1 MTENTMET
9 SSADNAFSTFHLG
22 TSLFGINILEIQEIN
37 KNFEITQVP
46 HASDYI
52 KGIINLRGQIVT
64 IIDLGRKLGLNPVQ
78 KNKDNKNII
87 VHSENEHIGLLVDA
101 IHDVV
106 HAKIHDIETAPSNIG
121 EIKGKYL
128 QGVLK
133 NKKQLIGILNMTEI
147 LKD

>member
-1 MTENTMET
+1 MET
-9 SSADNAFSTFHLG
+9 ASADNAFSTFHLG
-22 TSLFGINILEIQEIN
+22 ASLFGINRLEIQEIN
-37 KNFEITQVP
+37 KNVEITQVP
-46 HASDYI
+46 HPSDYI

-64 IIDLGRKLGLNPVQ
+64 IIDLGRKLGLNPVR
-78 KNKDNKNII
+78 KHTDNKNII

-106 HAKIHDIETAPSNIG
+106 HATPHDIEPAPSNIG

-133 NKKQLIGILNMTEI
+133 NENHLIGILNTTEI